1 MLASLRF
8 LFYFSPQGQLGVGWE
23 VFWELRKEKKK
34 KKNQSKYVRA
44 EKPPCLTGKPYAGLT
59 A

>member
-23 VFWELRKEKKK
+23 VFWELHKGKEKRRK
-34 KKNQSKYVRA
+34 QSKYVRA
-44 EKPPCLTGKPYAGLT
+44 EKPPCLTGKTYSGLT